1 MFINNFNKEELWLD
15 FIEKYKNSHKANLI
29 ADESIWPFLIGSF
42 LNEFQFPLLVLTST
56 LDRASELSMELNPL
70 VGGVQILFYPT
81 IGRGSFLKTKSA
93 AGIENLSAR
102 LEVFKKIMEYRDGEK
117 PFIIILTS
125 SSIIDLIPKSKINRQ
140 NSIVIKSKESLNRDE
155 LISKLVNTGYERVN
169 KVFDKGEFSAKGDI
183 IDIFDVTAEKPV
195 RIDLMD
201 ENVEKII
208 IYDVDSQQSAGSL
221 ESISI
226 FPNLNPWEAPGEAV
240 ILQNEQ
246 FNQSE
251 EMVSIFQIA
260 KEYIKEFGF
269 IVCDPLEVNLK
280 IKSDIDM
287 LIKSVDFEDDENL
300 KMADIQLNSVIL
312 KKDFAENDSFD
323 YRLNITSSFLEADKE
338 GAFVFEGIS
347 RQKKS
352 LGNSEI
358 FIQNLK
364 KDLKK
369 KKITIISLESQKR
382 RAKVTE
388 ILLDSSISFKN
399 YTSGKSSGNDSQ
411 CTDVIDFFT
420 LNHAVVNM
428 IDSKLFRGYE
438 SKSTSLYGELDIYEQ
453 LEYSQD
459 SMEAVIEK
467 DYEDFSPGDYIVHKT
482 HGIGKY
488 LEIVSEQIGDS
499 KKEYFLIEY
508 ANNDRLYVPA
518 WQSDRIHKY
527 IGDKN
532 PTITALNPKQWEN
545 LKRKART
552 SVHKLAIDLS
562 SLYAERNL
570 KEGFSFTQDD
580 VWQKEMEDLFPFSE
594 TADQLKAI
602 DYVKTVMQDSK
613 PMDVLLCGD
622 VGFGKTEIAIRAAFK
637 AIENGKQVLMLVPT
651 TILAD
656 QHYRTFSERYKNFPV
671 IVEVISRFRSKKS
684 QNEILKNFKDGR
696 IDMLIGTHRLL
707 SNDIRPNDLGL
718 VIVDEEQRF
727 GVNSKERIKLL
738 KKEVDVLTLSATPI
752 PRTLYMSL
760 TGIRDIILIETHPV
774 GRVPIE
780 TFVGEKDNLVI
791 KMAVEREI
799 KRGGQV
805 YYVFNRIAG
814 LQEKKYRLQILIPDA
829 SIAVTHGRMEGEEI
843 EKIMQDFLN
852 KKYDI
857 LLTTSII
864 ESGMDISNVNT
875 LIVEDSH
882 RFGLAQLYQLRGR
895 VGRSSEKAYAYFFY
909 PDRMHLNF
917 QSFQRL
923 KTLSDYTEL
932 GSGYKVAM
940 KDLEIRGAGELLGA
954 RQHGHINSVGFD
966 MYCQIIKEEVEKL
979 KGIAVEEDIN
989 VHIELPVSA
998 YIPKNYI
1005 KNEKERVNIYKAL
1018 GSAKSDED
1026 IKRIASGIADRF
1038 GNVPKPVK
1046 NLINIAIIK
1055 NILKKAKIE
1064 KIIYNSSR
1072 GIFLKKIMMSAA
1084 NAVKMSDKNPNL
1096 VYLPRSGEVLIKN
1109 PVKNLD
1115 LDLVLST
1122 LSDIIGFI

>member
-1 MFINNFNKEELWLD
+1 MFINNFSKEDLWLD
-15 FIEKYKNSHKANLI
+15 FIEKYKNSRKANLI
-29 ADESIWPFLIGSF
+29 ADESVWPFLIGSF
-42 LNEFQFPLLVLTST
+42 LNEFQFPLLILTST
-56 LDRASELSMELNPL
+56 LDRANELSMELSPL
-70 VGGVQILFYPT
+70 VGNTQILFYPA
-81 IGRGSFLKTKSA
+81 IGSGSFLGSKSA

-102 LEVFKKIMEYRDGEK
+102 LEVFKKIMEFKDEGK
-117 PFIIILTS
+117 PFIIISTS
-125 SSIIDLIPKSKINRQ
+125 SSIIDLIPKSKLNQQ
-140 NSIVIKSKESLNRDE
+140 NSIVIKSKESTNRDE
-155 LISKLVNTGYERVN
+155 LISRLASIGYERVN
-169 KVFDKGEFSAKGDI
+169 KVFDKGEFSARGDI
-183 IDIFDVTAEKPV
+183 IDIFDVTGQKPA

-208 IYDVDSQQSAGSL
+208 IYDVDSQQPTCSL

-226 FPNLNPWEAPGEAV
+226 FPNLNPWEVQAGAV
-240 ILQNEQ
+240 D
-246 FNQSE
+246 E
-251 EMVSIFQIA
+251 EMISIFQIV

-269 IVCDPLEVNLK
+269 IVCDPVEVNLK

-287 LIKSVDFEDDENL
+287 LVKSVDFEENENS
-300 KMADIQLNSVIL
+300 KMADMQLNSVIL
-312 KKDFAENDSFD
+312 KKDFVENDSFNC
-323 YRLNITSSFLEADKE
+323 RLDITSSFLEADKE

-369 KKITIISLESQKR
+369 KKISIISLERQKR
-382 RAKVTE
+382 REKVTE
-388 ILLDSSISFKN
+388 ILLDNNISFKN
-399 YTSGKSSGNDSQ
+399 YTTDKSSGHGIDH
-411 CTDVIDFFT
+411 TDTIDFFT
-420 LNHAVVNM
+420 FDHTVVNL

-453 LEYSQD
+453 LEYCQD
-459 SMEAVIEK
+459 SSQSVIEK
-467 DYEDFSPGDYIVHKT
+467 DYEDFSPGDFIVHKT

-488 LEIVSEQIGDS
+488 LEIVSEQIGDN

-508 ANNDRLYVPA
+508 SNNDKLYVPT

-532 PTITALNPKQWEN
+532 PAITALNSKQWEN
-545 LKRKART
+545 LKKKTRT
-552 SVHKLAIDLS
+552 SVHSLAIDLS

-570 KEGFSFTQDD
+570 KEGFAFPQDD

-594 TADQLKAI
+594 TADQLKAS
-602 DYVKTVMQDSK
+602 DYIKTTMQDSK

-622 VGFGKTEIAIRAAFK
+622 VGFGKTEIAVRAAFK
-637 AIENGKQVLMLVPT
+637 AIENGKQVIMLVPT

-656 QHYRTFSERYKNFPV
+656 QHYRTFSQRYKNFPV
-671 IVEVISRFRSKKS
+671 IVEVISRFRSKKM
-684 QNEILKNFKDGR
+684 QNEILKNFQDGK

-707 SNDIRPNDLGL
+707 SNDIKPNDLGL

-727 GVNSKERIKLL
+727 GVNSKEKIKLL
-738 KKEVDVLTLSATPI
+738 KKEVDILTLSATPI

-760 TGIRDIILIETHPV
+760 TGIRDIVLIETHPA

-799 KRGGQV
+799 KRDGQV
-805 YYVFNRIAG
+805 YYVFNRIVG
-814 LQEKKYRLQILIPDA
+814 LHEKKYRLQVLMPGVR
-829 SIAVTHGRMEGEEI
+829 IAVTHGRMEGEEI

-852 KKYDI
+852 KKYDV

-909 PDRMHLNF
+909 PDSMHLNF

-979 KGIAVEEDIN
+979 KGIEIDEDIN

-1018 GSAKSDED
+1018 GSAKNEEN
-1026 IKRIASGIADRF
+1026 IKSIASNIADRY
-1038 GNVPKPVK
+1038 GIVPKPVK

-1072 GIFLKKIMMSAA
+1072 GIYLKKILMSTENAA
-1084 NAVKMSDKNPNL
+1084 RMSSENPNL
-1096 VYLPRSGEVLIKN
+1096 AYLPRSGEIL
-1109 PVKNLD
+1109 VKNSVKNID

>member
-1 MFINNFNKEELWLD
+1 MFINNFSKEELWLD
-15 FIEKYKNSHKANLI
+15 FIEKYKNSHDANLI

-42 LNEFQFPLLVLTST
+42 FNEFQFPLLILAST
-56 LDRASELSMELNPL
+56 LDRTKELSMELGPL
-70 VGGVQILFYPT
+70 IDSPQILFYPT
-81 IGRGSFLKTKSA
+81 IGSGFFFKGKS

-102 LEVFKKIMEYRDGEK
+102 LEVFKKIMEFKDGDK

-125 SSIIDLIPKSKINRQ
+125 SSIIDLIPKSKLNGQ
-140 NSIVIKSKESLNRDE
+140 NSIIVKSKDRINRDE
-155 LISKLVNTGYERVN
+155 LISKLVNIGYERVN

-183 IDIFDVTAEKPV
+183 IDIFDVAVEKPV

-201 ENVEKII
+201 EDVEKIR
-208 IYDVDSQQSAGSL
+208 IYDIDSQQPVCSL
-221 ESISI
+221 ENISI
-226 FPNLNPWEAPGEAV
+226 FPNLNPWEIQSETNDLQGEQ
-240 ILQNEQ
+240 L
-246 FNQSE
+246 NQSE
-251 EMVSIFQIA
+251 EMISIFQIA
-260 KEYIKEFGF
+260 KEHIKKFGF
-269 IVCDPLEVNLK
+269 IVCDPVEVNLK

-287 LIKSVDFEDDENL
+287 LVKSGDFEENENL
-300 KMADIQLNSVIL
+300 KMTSGQLNSFIL
-312 KKDFAENDSFD
+312 DKDFIENESFD
-323 YRLNITSSFLEADKE
+323 YSLNITSSFLEADKE

-352 LGNSEI
+352 MGNSEI

-369 KKITIISLESQKR
+369 KKIPIISLESQKR
-382 RAKVTE
+382 RARVTD
-388 ILLDSSISFKN
+388 ILLDNKISFKN
-399 YTSGKSSGNDSQ
+399 CFAGKNSGNSDES
-411 CTDVIDFFT
+411 TGIIDFFSF
-420 LNHAVVNM
+420 NRDVVNI
-428 IDSKLFRGYE
+428 IDTKLFRGYE
-438 SKSTSLYGELDIYEQ
+438 SKSISLYGELDIYEQ
-453 LEYSQD
+453 LEYYRD
-459 SMEAVIEK
+459 SPESVIEK
-467 DYEDFSPGDYIVHKT
+467 EHEDFSPGDYIVHKT

-488 LEIVSEQIGDS
+488 LEIVSEQIGEN

-508 ANNDRLYVPA
+508 ANNDKLYVPI

-532 PTITALNPKQWEN
+532 PMITALNSKQWEN
-545 LKRKART
+545 LKKKTRA
-552 SVHKLAIDLS
+552 SVHNLAIDLS

-570 KEGFSFTQDD
+570 KEGFAFSPDD

-602 DYVKTVMQDSK
+602 DHVKTTMQDSK

-622 VGFGKTEIAIRAAFK
+622 VGFGKTEIAVRAAFK
-637 AIENGKQVLMLVPT
+637 AIEDGKQVLMLVPT

-671 IVEVISRFRSKKS
+671 IVEVISRFKSKKS
-684 QNEILKNFKDGR
+684 QNEILKNFKDGK

-707 SNDIRPNDLGL
+707 SNDIKPNDLGL

-727 GVNSKERIKLL
+727 GVNSKEKIKLL

-760 TGIRDIILIETHPV
+760 TGVRDIVLIETHPA

-791 KMAVEREI
+791 KMAIEREI

-805 YYVFNRIAG
+805 YYVFNRIVG
-814 LQEKKYRLQILIPDA
+814 LHEKKYRLGVLMPDVR
-829 SIAVTHGRMEGEEI
+829 IAVTHGRMEGEEI

-852 KKYDI
+852 KKYDV

-954 RQHGHINSVGFD
+954 RQHGHINNVGFD

-979 KGIAVEEDIN
+979 KGVEIEEDIN
-989 VHIELPVSA
+989 VQIELPVSA
-998 YIPKNYI
+998 YIPKSYI
-1005 KNEKERVNIYKAL
+1005 KNEKERVNIYKTL
-1018 GSAKSDED
+1018 GSAKSEED
-1026 IKRIASGIADRF
+1026 IKSIAISIADRY
-1038 GNVPKPVK
+1038 GNSPKPVK

-1055 NILKKAKIE
+1055 NMLKKAKIE
-1064 KIIYNSSR
+1064 KIIYNSR
-1072 GIFLKKIMMSAA
+1072 KGISLKKILMSSA
-1084 NAVKMSDKNPNL
+1084 NAVKMTNKNPNL
-1096 VYLPRSGEVLIKN
+1096 IYLPRSGEILIKN
-1109 PVKNLD
+1109 SAKNLD
-1115 LDLVLST
+1115 LDLVLNV

>member
-1 MFINNFNKEELWLD
+1 
-15 FIEKYKNSHKANLI
+15 
-29 ADESIWPFLIGSF
+29 
-42 LNEFQFPLLVLTST
+42 
-56 LDRASELSMELNPL
+56 
-70 VGGVQILFYPT
+70 
-81 IGRGSFLKTKSA
+81 
-93 AGIENLSAR
+93 
-102 LEVFKKIMEYRDGEK
+102 
-117 PFIIILTS
+117 
-125 SSIIDLIPKSKINRQ
+125 
-140 NSIVIKSKESLNRDE
+140 
-155 LISKLVNTGYERVN
+155 
-169 KVFDKGEFSAKGDI
+169 
-183 IDIFDVTAEKPV
+183 
-195 RIDLMD
+195 
-201 ENVEKII
+201 
-208 IYDVDSQQSAGSL
+208 
-221 ESISI
+221 
-226 FPNLNPWEAPGEAV
+226 
-240 ILQNEQ
+240 
-246 FNQSE
+246 
-251 EMVSIFQIA
+251 
-260 KEYIKEFGF
+260 
-269 IVCDPLEVNLK
+269 C
-280 IKSDIDM
+280 
-287 LIKSVDFEDDENL
+287 
-300 KMADIQLNSVIL
+300 
-312 KKDFAENDSFD
+312 
-323 YRLNITSSFLEADKE
+323 
-338 GAFVFEGIS
+338 
-347 RQKKS
+347 
-352 LGNSEI
+352 
-358 FIQNLK
+358 
-364 KDLKK
+364 
-369 KKITIISLESQKR
+369 
-382 RAKVTE
+382 
-388 ILLDSSISFKN
+388 
-399 YTSGKSSGNDSQ
+399 
-411 CTDVIDFFT
+411 
-420 LNHAVVNM
+420 
-428 IDSKLFRGYE
+428 YE

-453 LEYSQD
+453 PEYCQD
-459 SMEAVIEK
+459 SVKSVIER

-488 LEIVSEQIGDS
+488 LEIVSEQISDN

-508 ANNDRLYVPA
+508 ANNDKLYVPT

-532 PTITALNPKQWEN
+532 PTITALNSKQWGN
-545 LKRKART
+545 LKKKART
-552 SVHKLAIDLS
+552 SVHSLAIDLS

-570 KEGFSFTQDD
+570 KEGFAFPQDD

-602 DYVKTVMQDSK
+602 DYVKTTMQDSK

-622 VGFGKTEIAIRAAFK
+622 VGFGKTEIAVRAAFK

-684 QNEILKNFKDGR
+684 QNEILKNFKDGK

-707 SNDIRPNDLGL
+707 SNDIKPNDLGL

-727 GVNSKERIKLL
+727 GVNSKEKIKLL

-760 TGIRDIILIETHPV
+760 TGIRDIVLIETHPA

-805 YYVFNRIAG
+805 YYVFNRIVG
-814 LQEKKYRLQILIPDA
+814 LHEKKYRLQVLMPDA
-829 SIAVTHGRMEGEEI
+829 RIAVTHGRMEGEEI

-852 KKYDI
+852 KKYDV

-979 KGIAVEEDIN
+979 KGIEIEEDIN

-1018 GSAKSDED
+1018 GSAKSEEN
-1026 IKRIASGIADRF
+1026 IKSIASNIANRY
-1038 GNVPKPVK
+1038 GNAPKPVK

-1055 NILKKAKIE
+1055 NTLKKAKIE

-1072 GIFLKKIMMSAA
+1072 GVFLKKILMSAA
-1084 NAVKMSDKNPNL
+1084 SAAKMSNKNPNL
-1096 VYLPRSGEVLIKN
+1096 VYLPRSGEILIKN
-1109 PVKNLD
+1109 SVKNLD

>member
-1 MFINNFNKEELWLD
+1 MV
-15 FIEKYKNSHKANLI
+15 
-29 ADESIWPFLIGSF
+29 GS
-42 LNEFQFPLLVLTST
+42 
-56 LDRASELSMELNPL
+56 A
-70 VGGVQILFYPT
+70 QILFYPT
-81 IGRGSFLKTKSA
+81 IGSGSFLKSKSA
-93 AGIENLSAR
+93 AGIGNLSAR
-102 LEVFKKIMEYRDGEK
+102 LEVFKKIMEFKDEGK
-117 PFIIILTS
+117 PFIIISTS
-125 SSIIDLIPKSKINRQ
+125 SSIIDLIPKSKLNQQ
-140 NSIVIKSKESLNRDE
+140 NSIVIKSKDSANRDE
-155 LISKLVNTGYERVN
+155 LISRLVNIGYERVN

-183 IDIFDVTAEKPV
+183 INIFDVTAEKPA

-201 ENVEKII
+201 EDVEKII
-208 IYDVDSQQSAGSL
+208 IYDIDSQQPACSL

-226 FPNLNPWEAPGEAV
+226 FPNLNPWEARGEAV
-240 ILQNEQ
+240 D
-246 FNQSE
+246 E
-251 EMVSIFQIA
+251 EMISIFQMA
-260 KEYIKEFGF
+260 KEHIKEFGF
-269 IVCDPLEVNLK
+269 VVCDPVEVNLK

-287 LIKSVDFEDDENL
+287 LVKSVDFEENENS
-300 KMADIQLNSVIL
+300 KMAGMQLNSVIL
-312 KKDFAENDSFD
+312 KKDFAENDSFN

-369 KKITIISLESQKR
+369 KKISIISLESQKR

-388 ILLDSSISFKN
+388 ILLDNNISFKN
-399 YTSGKSSGNDSQ
+399 YTTDKSSGNGNEYAGI
-411 CTDVIDFFT
+411 IDFFT
-420 LNHAVVNM
+420 FNHAVVSM

-453 LEYSQD
+453 LEYCED
-459 SMEAVIEK
+459 SMESVIER

-488 LEIVSEQIGDS
+488 LEIVSEQISDN

-508 ANNDRLYVPA
+508 ANNDKLYVPT

-532 PTITALNPKQWEN
+532 PTITALNSKQWEN
-545 LKRKART
+545 LKKKART
-552 SVHKLAIDLS
+552 SVHSLAIDLS

-570 KEGFSFTQDD
+570 KEGFAFPQDD

-602 DYVKTVMQDSK
+602 DYVKTTMQDSK

-622 VGFGKTEIAIRAAFK
+622 VGFGKTEIAVRAAFK

-684 QNEILKNFKDGR
+684 QNEILKNFKDGK

-707 SNDIRPNDLGL
+707 SNDIKPNDLGL

-727 GVNSKERIKLL
+727 GVNSKEKIKLL

-760 TGIRDIILIETHPV
+760 TGIRDIVLIETHPA

-805 YYVFNRIAG
+805 YYVFNRIIG
-814 LQEKKYRLQILIPDA
+814 LHEKKYRLQVLMPDA
-829 SIAVTHGRMEGEEI
+829 RIAVTHGRMEGEEI

-852 KKYDI
+852 KKYDV

-979 KGIAVEEDIN
+979 KGIEIEEDIN

-1018 GSAKSDED
+1018 GSAKSEEN
-1026 IKRIASGIADRF
+1026 IKSIASNIADRY
-1038 GNVPKPVK
+1038 GNAPKPVK

-1055 NILKKAKIE
+1055 NTLKKAKIE

-1072 GIFLKKIMMSAA
+1072 GVFLKKILMSAA
-1084 NAVKMSDKNPNL
+1084 SAAKMSSKNPNL
-1096 VYLPRSGEVLIKN
+1096 VYSPRSGEILIKN
-1109 PVKNLD
+1109 SVKNLD

>member
-1 MFINNFNKEELWLD
+1 MFINNFSKEELWLD
-15 FIEKYKNSHKANLI
+15 FQEKYKNSCKASLI

-42 LNEFQFPLLVLTST
+42 LNEFQFPLLILTST
-56 LDRASELSMELNPL
+56 LDRANELSMELNPL
-70 VGGVQILFYPT
+70 VGSAQILFYPA
-81 IGRGSFLKTKSA
+81 IGSGSFLKSRSA
-93 AGIENLSAR
+93 AGIESLSAR
-102 LEVFKKIMEYRDGEK
+102 LEVFKKIMEFKDEGK
-117 PFIIILTS
+117 PFIIMSTS
-125 SSIIDLIPKSKINRQ
+125 SSIIDLIPRSKLNRQ
-140 NSIVIKSKESLNRDE
+140 NSIVIKSKDSVNRDE
-155 LISKLVNTGYERVN
+155 LISRLVNIGYERVN
-169 KVFDKGEFSAKGDI
+169 KVFDKGEFSARGDI
-183 IDIFDVTAEKPV
+183 IDIFDVTGQKPA

-201 ENVEKII
+201 EDVKKII
-208 IYDVDSQQSAGSL
+208 IYDVDSQQPECSL

-226 FPNLNPWEAPGEAV
+226 FPNLNPWEVRGEAV
-240 ILQNEQ
+240 D
-246 FNQSE
+246 E

-260 KEYIKEFGF
+260 KEHIKEFGF
-269 IVCDPLEVNLK
+269 IVCDPVEVNLK

-287 LIKSVDFEDDENL
+287 LVKSVDFAENENL
-300 KMADIQLNSVIL
+300 KMAGVQLNSVIS
-312 KKDFAENDSFD
+312 KKDFAENDSFN

-338 GAFVFEGIS
+338 AAFVFEGIS

-369 KKITIISLESQKR
+369 KKISIISIESQKR

-388 ILLDSSISFKN
+388 ILLDNNISFKN
-399 YTSGKSSGNDSQ
+399 YTTGKSLRNGNEYAG
-411 CTDVIDFFT
+411 TIDFFT
-420 LNHAVVNM
+420 FNHAVVNM
-428 IDSKLFRGYE
+428 IDSKLSRGYE

-453 LEYSQD
+453 PEYCQD
-459 SMEAVIEK
+459 SVKSVIER
-467 DYEDFSPGDYIVHKT
+467 DYEDFSPGDFIVHKT

-488 LEIVSEQIGDS
+488 LEIVSEQSNDN

-508 ANNDRLYVPA
+508 ANNDKLYVPT

-532 PTITALNPKQWEN
+532 PTITALNSKQWEN
-545 LKRKART
+545 LKKKART
-552 SVHKLAIDLS
+552 SVHSLAIDLS
-562 SLYAERNL
+562 LLYAERNL
-570 KEGFSFTQDD
+570 KEGFAFPRDD

-602 DYVKTVMQDSK
+602 DYVKNTMQDSK

-622 VGFGKTEIAIRAAFK
+622 VGFGKTEIAVRAAFK
-637 AIENGKQVLMLVPT
+637 AIENSKQVLVLVPT

-671 IVEVISRFRSKKS
+671 IVDVISRFRSKKS
-684 QNEILKNFKDGR
+684 QNEILKNFKDGK

-707 SNDIRPNDLGL
+707 SNDIKPNDLGL

-727 GVNSKERIKLL
+727 GVNSKEKIKLL

-760 TGIRDIILIETHPV
+760 SGIRDIVLIETHPA

-780 TFVGEKDNLVI
+780 TFVGEKDDLVI

-805 YYVFNRIAG
+805 YYVFNRIVG
-814 LQEKKYRLQILIPDA
+814 LHEKKYRLQILMPDA
-829 SIAVTHGRMEGEEI
+829 RIAVTHGRMEGEEI
-843 EKIMQDFLN
+843 EKVMQDFLN
-852 KKYDI
+852 KKYDV

-909 PDRMHLNF
+909 PDSMHLNF

-923 KTLSDYTEL
+923 KTLTDYTEL

-979 KGIAVEEDIN
+979 KGIEIEEGIN

-1018 GSAKSDED
+1018 GSAKSEED
-1026 IKRIASGIADRF
+1026 IKSIASSIADRY
-1038 GNVPKPVK
+1038 GNAPKPVK

-1064 KIIYNSSR
+1064 KIIYNTSR
-1072 GIFLKKIMMSAA
+1072 GVFLKKILMSAA
-1084 NAVKMSDKNPNL
+1084 NAAKMSSKNPNL
-1096 VYLPRSGEVLIKN
+1096 IYLPGSGEILIKN
-1109 PVKNLD
+1109 SVKNLD
-1115 LDLVLST
+1115 LDLVLSI